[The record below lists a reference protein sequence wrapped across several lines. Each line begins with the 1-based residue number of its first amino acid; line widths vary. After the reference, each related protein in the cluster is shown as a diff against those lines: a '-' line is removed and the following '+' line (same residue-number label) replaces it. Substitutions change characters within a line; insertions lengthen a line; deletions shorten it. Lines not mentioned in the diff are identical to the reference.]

1 MAFLVGGANTLSSGD
16 FVSNSVRFNDDD
28 SPSLSLNLSSP
39 NTDKFTISF
48 WVKLTG
54 ARCQLAALG
63 KRLTG
68 EAGDDASINIENGS
82 TGRLGINGYD
92 GVNDANVAAYNSN
105 TGAGAMMTDVSA
117 WYHFVYAFD
126 TGQGTAGN
134 RFKWYINGVLQSGYN
149 TTTTPSQN
157 ADLFPS
163 SGSMIRI
170 GRALNT
176 ESRYADCYFAQY
188 YYVDGQQYDH
198 TYFGETNDN
207 GVWVPVENGKGA
219 GGAIT
224 FGTNGFYLEF
234 KETGTSANA
243 SGIGAD
249 TSGNDNHLTPA
260 NLAAIDITTDTPMNN
275 FATFNSL
282 YADNTQTNGYR
293 TTLSEGNCEAA
304 SQADGKT
311 SGISTIG
318 VANGKWYMEFKQT
331 ASSHANNYAMVGI
344 HGDITKMTHNN
355 PDGYGVIGYSAYGY
369 GYWGYNAT
377 GSDGYKMNDDN
388 NSTYGDPYDT
398 GDIIGLAI
406 DLDNNAIY
414 VSKNG
419 TWQASSDPESGGS
432 KTNAIYSV
440 TDPGSTPDG
449 FYFPVV
455 GDTNASQTCTF
466 QANFGNP
473 PFTISSSNS
482 DANGYGNFEYAVPSG
497 YYALCTKNLAE
508 HG

>member
-16 FVSNSVRFNDDD
+16 FVSNSLRFNDDD
-28 SPSLSLNLSSP
+28 SPSLSFDLTNP

-54 ARCQLAALG
+54 ARSYLASIG

-68 EAGDDASINIENGS
+68 ETGDYTSIDIDQGS
-82 TGRLGINGYD
+82 TGRMGVGAYD

-105 TGAGAMMTDVSA
+105 TGEGHMLRDVSA
-117 WYHFVYAFD
+117 WYHLVYAFD

-157 ADLFPS
+157 ADLFNS
-163 SGSMIRI
+163 SGSMFRI
-170 GRALNT
+170 GRALSVQT
-176 ESRYADCYFAQY
+176 RYADCYLAQY

-207 GVWVPVENGKGA
+207 GVWVPVKNGAGA

-234 KETGTSANA
+234 KQTGTSANA

-249 TSGNDNHLTPA
+249 TSGNGNHLTPA
-260 NLAAIDITTDTPMNN
+260 NLAAADILTDTPMNN
-275 FATFNSL
+275 FCTLNSL
-282 YADNTQTNGYR
+282 DPVQGAAY
-293 TTLSEGNCEAA
+293 SEGNC
-304 SQADGKT
+304 KT
-311 SGISTIG
+311 VTNSTNRNYVTG
-318 VANGKWYMEFKQT
+318 TFGLTSGKWYWEAKLT
-331 ASSHANNYAMVGI
+331 AVTSNADDQAFFGIADLDDRGVNSSGESLGDRANEVGWHQEEGKYQRNNSWSNGSAAGDSAAWGI
-344 HGDITKMTHNN
+344 GDIVSIAL
-355 PDGYGVIGYSAYGY
+355 DC
-369 GYWGYNAT
+369 
-377 GSDGYKMNDDN
+377 DN
-388 NSTYGDPYDT
+388 TRVT
-398 GDIIGLAI
+398 IA
-406 DLDNNAIY
+406 
-414 VSKNG
+414 KNG
-419 TWQASSDPESGGS
+419 SWADGSGNADESSPTSFVNYDASTMTPAMGEGGGGTEATWE
-432 KTNAIYSV
+432 
-440 TDPGSTPDG
+440 
-449 FYFPVV
+449 
-455 GDTNASQTCTF
+455 C
-466 QANFGNP
+466 NFGNP
-473 PFTISSSNS
+473 AFSISTGNS